1 MVFES
6 RVLADLMLS
15 GADQTAWKAA
25 IHDGNRLQK
34 ARPATATRVG
44 SAVCQRLERL
54 EPPFWQALRDGDDQL
69 ATQVAF
75 CAALVCSALLVE
87 FIETVVADV
96 FVTRAEILEVYHWD
110 DFLDERV
117 CRDASMADWT
127 SASKRRRWMPSSTH
141 SSANWK
147 RRSSPTSVFACADVK
162 GRQ

>member
-96 FVTRAEILEVYHWD
+96 
-110 DFLDERV
+110 
-117 CRDASMADWT
+117 
-127 SASKRRRWMPSSTH
+127 SSRE
-141 SSANWK
+141 
-147 RRSSPTSVFACADVK
+147 RRSWKSTTGTIFLMSACAVMHRWPT
-162 GRQ
+162 GRAPPNAGGGCLPRRTQARTGRGDPAQQAYSPALM